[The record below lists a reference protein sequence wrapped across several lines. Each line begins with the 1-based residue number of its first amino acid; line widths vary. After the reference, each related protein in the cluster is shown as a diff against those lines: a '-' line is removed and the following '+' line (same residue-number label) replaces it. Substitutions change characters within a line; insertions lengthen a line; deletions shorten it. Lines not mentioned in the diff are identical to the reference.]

1 VDRISLCLIAKN
13 EEQLLPGCLASVKGA
28 VDEIVIADT
37 GSSDRTREIARA
49 AGAVVVESPWLG
61 DFAAA
66 RNASLAA
73 AHGDWIL
80 ILDADERLAPGA
92 GRALRRAVRD
102 ARFDVGMIPLHNAS
116 RLDATAADVL
126 AGRAR
131 DGTPTLL
138 PRLLRNAG
146 GLRYEGIVHE
156 SVEGWLVGRGRKAGV
171 IETAII
177 HLGHVAELRAARGKR
192 ERNLELLRRRCQEDP
207 DDVIAWGYLAG
218 EHLHAGHEVEA
229 RAAVEAGWALVDHQ
243 PNERSIHRV
252 AALRG
257 ILALRRGDAAA
268 ALESADRAEARQ
280 GPHVD
285 WHYLR
290 GCALELLAL
299 AEPDEAARRERAR
312 AAAAAYQAA
321 YDGRHEPVAERIVEG
336 SDQLASLVSAGH
348 VLLLAGRPVDA
359 LAAFEAAL
367 RELPAD
373 PAALLG
379 RAEAVLDGGDPAR
392 ALSLLEPLLGDRPD
406 GWLLAAAAA
415 AALGSAAD
423 ASVLLTR
430 ALDRT
435 GSGLLGRHR
444 KLRLRAM
451 TAGGPRA
458 ATAGASPVATAGPRF
473 AVTVISPPGYPHSA
487 AFAEVAETLVH
498 GLGAAGCDAVLTTDP
513 SLPGRRHIVLGANL
527 VPGTS
532 VRLLP
537 GSIIYNLEQVEEG
550 SSWLTPELLALF
562 RAFQVWD
569 YSRANA
575 DALEQMGVPRPAVV
589 PVGYVPQLTRIAP
602 AAEDLDVLFYGS
614 MNPRRR
620 MVLDELTRRGA
631 RVHAAFGLYGAARD
645 ALVARSRIVVN
656 VHYYQAKVFE
666 VVRVSYLLANR
677 RCVVSERGCDAAEE
691 AAFEEGVAFAA
702 HEALADRCLHLL
714 AHPDERHRIAEAG
727 FRIMSSRDEAGYLRD
742 VVAGLASG

>member
-1 VDRISLCLIAKN
+1 VARISLCLIAKN

-28 VDEIVIADT
+28 VDEIVLADT

-49 AGAVVVESPWLG
+49 AGAVVVESPWRK

-92 GRALRRAVRD
+92 PRALRRAVRD

-116 RLDATAADVL
+116 RLDATPADVL

-156 SVEGWLVGRGRKAGV
+156 SVESWLVGRGRKAAV
-171 IETAII
+171 VETAII
-177 HLGHVAELRAARGKR
+177 HLGHVAELRAARGKG
-192 ERNLELLRRRCQEDP
+192 ERNIQLLRRRCQEDP

-218 EHLHAGHEVEA
+218 EHLHAGDEVEA
-229 RAAVEAGWALVDHQ
+229 RAAVEAGWALVDRQ
-243 PNERSIHRV
+243 PNDRSIHRV

-268 ALESADRAEARQ
+268 ALDSADRAEARQ

-299 AEPDEAARRERAR
+299 AEPDEAARTERAR
-312 AAAAAYQAA
+312 ASAAAYQAA
-321 YDGRHEPVAERIVEG
+321 YGRRHEPVAERIVEA
-336 SDQLASLVSAGH
+336 SDQSASLVSAGH
-348 VLLLAGRPVDA
+348 VLLLAGCPAEA
-359 LAAFEAAL
+359 LAAFEATL
-367 RELPAD
+367 RELPAN

-392 ALSLLEPLLGDRPD
+392 ALSLLEPLLGDRAD
-406 GWLLAAAAA
+406 GWLLAAAANPRRREHRCA
-415 AALGSAAD
+415 
-423 ASVLLTR
+423 R
-430 ALDRT
+430 AVERAPR
-435 GSGLLGRHR
+435 GLLGRHR
-444 KLRLRAM
+444 KLRLRAL

-458 ATAGASPVATAGPRF
+458 ATASASRVATAGQRF

-513 SLPGRRHIVLGANL
+513 SLAGRRHIVLGANL
-527 VPGTS
+527 VPGAG
-532 VRLLP
+532 VRLRP
-537 GSIIYNLEQVEEG
+537 GSILYNLEQVEEG

-562 RAFQVWD
+562 RAFPVWD
-569 YSRANA
+569 YCRANA
-575 DALEQMGVPRPAVV
+575 DALEKMGVPRPAVV
-589 PVGYVPQLTRIAP
+589 PVGYVPQLTRIAS

-620 MVLDELTRRGA
+620 AVLDELTRRGA

-645 ALVARSRIVVN
+645 ALVARSRLVLN

-702 HEALADRCLHLL
+702 HDALADRCLDLL
-714 AHPDERHRIAEAG
+714 ARPDERRRIAEAG